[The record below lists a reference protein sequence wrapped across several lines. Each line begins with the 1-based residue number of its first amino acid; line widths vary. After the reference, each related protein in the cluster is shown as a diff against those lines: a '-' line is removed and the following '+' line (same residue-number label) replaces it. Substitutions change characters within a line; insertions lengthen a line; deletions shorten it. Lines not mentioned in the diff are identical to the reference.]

1 MPAKNTIRPLSPGV
15 TMPKFAANLS
25 MMFTDEPFLN
35 RFARASA
42 AGFRGVEFLFPYD
55 YTQAEVTGAVRA
67 AGVEV
72 VLFNTVPG
80 DWAKGERGLA
90 ALPGREQA
98 FLDGVKKAIDYATAM
113 GCPRIHA
120 MAGLVPEGA
129 DRAEMGVT
137 YRKNLEQAAALA
149 ARASLD
155 VVIEP
160 INTIDIP
167 GFFLNRT
174 EEAAT
179 VIADVGAPN
188 LKIQFDIY
196 HRQIMQ
202 GDIARAIAAH
212 LPLIGHMQLADNPGR
227 NEPGTGE
234 INYPFLFGEIDR
246 LGFAGWVGCEY
257 KPKGDTEAGL
267 GWFAPYRN

>member
-1 MPAKNTIRPLSPGV
+1 
-15 TMPKFAANLS
+15 MPKFAANLS
-25 MMFTDEPFLN
+25 MMYADSHFRD
-35 RFARASA
+35 RFDRAA
-42 AGFRGVEFLFPYD
+42 ASGFDAVEFLFPYD
-55 YTQAEVTGAVRA
+55 YTPAEITAAARA
-67 AGVEV
+67 SGVKV

-90 ALPGREQA
+90 ALPGREKE
-98 FLDGVKKAIDYATAM
+98 FLDGVAKALDYATAV

-120 MAGLVPEGA
+120 MAGLVPEGV
-129 DRAEMGVT
+129 DREEMGRV
-137 YRKNLEQAAALA
+137 YRDNLAKAAAMA
-149 ARASLD
+149 AKASVD

-160 INTIDIP
+160 INTRDIP

-174 EEAAT
+174 EEAAA

-202 GDIARAIAAH
+202 GDLARAIAEH
-212 LPLIGHMQLADNPGR
+212 LPLIGHMQIADNPGR
-227 NEPGTGE
+227 HEPGTGE

-246 LGFAGWVGCEY
+246 LGFDGFIGCEY

-267 GWFAPYRN
+267 GWFAPYKS

>member
-1 MPAKNTIRPLSPGV
+1 
-15 TMPKFAANLS
+15 

-35 RFARASA
+35 RFARAA
-42 AGFRGVEFLFPYD
+42 GAGFDAVEFLFPYD
-55 YTQAEVTGAVRA
+55 YTEAEVTGAARA
-67 AGVEV
+67 AGVQV

-80 DWAKGERGLA
+80 DWSKGERGLA

-98 FLDGVKKAIDYATAM
+98 FLDGVKKALDYATAI
-113 GCPRIHA
+113 GCPRLHA

-129 DRAEMGVT
+129 DRAEMGAT
-137 YRKNLEQAAALA
+137 YRRNLEQAAALA
-149 ARASLD
+149 ARASID
-155 VVIEP
+155 IVIEP
-160 INTIDIP
+160 INTRDIP

-174 EEAAT
+174 EEAAA

-188 LKIQFDIY
+188 IKIQFDIY

-202 GDIARAIAAH
+202 GDLARAIAEH

-246 LGFAGWVGCEY
+246 IGFEGWIGCEY

-267 GWFAPYRN
+267 GWFAPYKS

>member
-1 MPAKNTIRPLSPGV
+1 
-15 TMPKFAANLS
+15 MPKFAANLS
-25 MMFTDEPFLN
+25 MMFTDSPFLD
-35 RFARASA
+35 RFARAAA
-42 AGFRGVEFLFPYD
+42 AGFDAVEFLFPYD
-55 YTQAEVTGAVRA
+55 YTPAEITGAARA
-67 AGVEV
+67 AGVKV

-90 ALPGREQA
+90 ALPGREEE
-98 FLDGVKKAIDYATAM
+98 FLEGVRKAIDYATAA

-129 DRAEMGVT
+129 DRALMGRV
-137 YRKNLEQAAALA
+137 YRDNLAKAAALA
-149 ARASLD
+149 AAVSLD

-160 INTIDIP
+160 INTRDIP

-174 EEAAT
+174 EEAAA

-202 GDIARAIAAH
+202 GDLARAIAEH

-227 NEPGTGE
+227 HEPGTGE

-246 LGFAGWVGCEY
+246 LGFDGFIGCEY
-257 KPKGDTEAGL
+257 KPKGETEAGL
-267 GWFAPYRN
+267 GWFAPYRS

>member
-1 MPAKNTIRPLSPGV
+1 
-15 TMPKFAANLS
+15 MPKFAANLT
-25 MMFTDEPFLN
+25 MMFTDSPFLD
-35 RFARASA
+35 RFERAAA
-42 AGFRGVEFLFPYD
+42 AGFDAVEFLFPYE
-55 YTQAEVTGAVRA
+55 YTPAELTGAARA
-67 AGVEV
+67 SGVKV

-90 ALPGREQA
+90 ALPGREQE
-98 FLDGVKKAIDYATAM
+98 FLDGVKRALDYATVV

-129 DRAEMGVT
+129 DRGEMDRV
-137 YRKNLEQAAALA
+137 YRDNLGKAAALA
-149 ARASLD
+149 AKASVD

-160 INTIDIP
+160 INTRDIP

-174 EEAAT
+174 EEAAA
-179 VIADVGAPN
+179 VIAVVGAAN

-202 GDIARAIAAH
+202 GDLARAIAEH
-212 LPLIGHMQLADNPGR
+212 LALIGHMQLADNPGR
-227 NEPGTGE
+227 HEPGTGE

-246 LGFAGWVGCEY
+246 LGFEGFIGCEY

-267 GWFAPYRN
+267 GWFTPYKS